1 VNLSFFFHKII
12 IKSKKLEKD
21 KNTLLMKFEEQKKH
35 WEAAKAQES
44 KELNK
49 KLESLA
55 TELQYKVI

>member
-1 VNLSFFFHKII
+1 
-12 IKSKKLEKD
+12 
-21 KNTLLMKFEEQKKH
+21 MKFEEQKKH